1 MNRIFKTK
9 FNYVLGISTVCSE
22 FAKQK
27 NKSATICL
35 MSTAILFSPLVHAN
49 TMWNGEHFNG
59 SIDNKYLSTTANT
72 YNILLS
78 SSKNYVMD
86 HTQTLMQHQGLG
98 KKTLNY
104 VGDLDARGE
113 ALQLLSNNSG
123 TIVNY
128 TGNISIT
135 SNKYPVRASNTFI
148 SNTAGIVNFEKDVT
162 LDSTFNFTS
171 DTPNDTNNL
180 SSLDKNGAYNTA
192 VSVRGTGAT
201 ATEVFFKNLNVTL
214 KDHTQGINKCMKS
227 VFSFCIV
234 KSKGTVTASGM
245 FGLRVAKS
253 NSLNN
258 KQATSV
264 TISELFDFKT
274 EGDRSLGIYISGN
287 KGAGVGDEGMPKVTL
302 KDSNFILKAS
312 SNDKDAF
319 TGFWDSHAIKI
330 GRGRDG
336 EGSGILISTGNMNID
351 TTQIVEG
358 GGIKMLGN
366 SQFFADA
373 DTASTTIKTKGYA
386 LEIGGVDDQNSNL
399 TFDFVTSNGLA
410 AKFNNAV
417 FSTTGTS
424 GDPRVA
430 TNQQTDVL
438 SNSLNKRGITR
449 KDLIFVDQGQQNVQL
464 VFSGDKTNLTAH
476 PDGYIVNVSGNY
488 TRDGYRFFN
497 TAGVLKDYSS
507 VLSSSVNFSATD
519 AGMMK
524 GLVYK
529 GNVKRGENAQILDT
543 KKRPLLNISLS
554 NGFKWYLQK
563 SGTNSTAVFDNLIL
577 NSGAIINAFSEVGG
591 GDFILK
597 AQTFDAAN
605 QEMLGN
611 ITNNGGIISLVN
623 GKYNDILRLNGNYI
637 GSNNAVIKLDSLW
650 NTPGGENGED
660 FSSDTIQ
667 IKGTA
672 TGSTQVI
679 PVKADG
685 TENYFEGNIVALAT
699 KALASLPIITVSQDN
714 QDSNLGTVFRGSV
727 PTNGIGMAYLASRL
741 NRNNMREYYWSLI
754 NTPIPP
760 KEDVLPE
767 LPINQVT
774 PPITKIPDNAPT
786 VDVLPELPISQI
798 TPPITKIP
806 DNAPTV
812 DVLPEL
818 PINQVT
824 PPITKIPDNAP
835 TADIASNTSSQPL
848 SWEVLSLK
856 PSIPALVM
864 APEISLIQ
872 TVNGVLSHRKRFDF
886 ERNTNRL
893 RSHLITRSMEPNN
906 KFWINANINRQ
917 TLNGLKRF
925 KAISNVKNIQLGY
938 NFIEQNSGLFLS
950 HSLIKSNFYDK
961 ALATSYTGK
970 VNTHALN
977 LAFSKNFTFNYH
989 SYIDLVE
996 QVSLLKNKYHI
1007 KNGTNAKQNGFANT
1021 VSLELGRSFLL
1032 PLNKNKHLAIELQ
1045 TQLMYTYLKLNS
1057 VKLDQ
1062 FTNSDNGHF
1071 DNVVWRTGSHFTYY
1085 QDNIRVSTD
1094 INFYRTLSKDKYI
1107 MIGPDV
1113 VNETY
1118 AKNRVE
1124 IQTQLT
1130 TNINKNNEIM
1140 AGVNYSKAIH
1150 GKGSKSYGGNI
1161 GYKFTW

>member
-806 DNAPTV
+806 DNAPT
-812 DVLPEL
+812 
-818 PINQVT
+818 
-824 PPITKIPDNAP
+824 
-835 TADIASNTSSQPL
+835 ADIASNTSSQPL

>member
-22 FAKQK
+22 LAKQK
-27 NKSATICL
+27 NKSATIGL

-543 KKRPLLNISLS
+543 KKRPLINISLS

-667 IKGTA
+667 ITGTA

-754 NTPIPP
+754 NTPVPP

-774 PPITKIPDNAPT
+774 PPITKIPDNAPM
-786 VDVLPELPISQI
+786 
-798 TPPITKIP
+798 
-806 DNAPTV
+806 V

-824 PPITKIPDNAP
+824 PPITKIPDNTP
-835 TADIASNTSSQPL
+835 TVDIASNTSSQPL

>member
-741 NRNNMREYYWSLI
+741 NRNNMR
-754 NTPIPP
+754 
-760 KEDVLPE
+760 
-767 LPINQVT
+767 
-774 PPITKIPDNAPT
+774 
-786 VDVLPELPISQI
+786 
-798 TPPITKIP
+798 
-806 DNAPTV
+806 
-812 DVLPEL
+812 
-818 PINQVT
+818 
-824 PPITKIPDNAP
+824 
-835 TADIASNTSSQPL
+835 
-848 SWEVLSLK
+848 
-856 PSIPALVM
+856 
-864 APEISLIQ
+864 
-872 TVNGVLSHRKRFDF
+872 
-886 ERNTNRL
+886 
-893 RSHLITRSMEPNN
+893 
-906 KFWINANINRQ
+906 
-917 TLNGLKRF
+917 
-925 KAISNVKNIQLGY
+925 
-938 NFIEQNSGLFLS
+938 
-950 HSLIKSNFYDK
+950 
-961 ALATSYTGK
+961 
-970 VNTHALN
+970 
-977 LAFSKNFTFNYH
+977 
-989 SYIDLVE
+989 
-996 QVSLLKNKYHI
+996 
-1007 KNGTNAKQNGFANT
+1007 
-1021 VSLELGRSFLL
+1021 
-1032 PLNKNKHLAIELQ
+1032 
-1045 TQLMYTYLKLNS
+1045 
-1057 VKLDQ
+1057 
-1062 FTNSDNGHF
+1062 
-1071 DNVVWRTGSHFTYY
+1071 
-1085 QDNIRVSTD
+1085 
-1094 INFYRTLSKDKYI
+1094 
-1107 MIGPDV
+1107 
-1113 VNETY
+1113 
-1118 AKNRVE
+1118 
-1124 IQTQLT
+1124 
-1130 TNINKNNEIM
+1130 
-1140 AGVNYSKAIH
+1140 
-1150 GKGSKSYGGNI
+1150 
-1161 GYKFTW
+1161 

>member
-27 NKSATICL
+27 NKSATIGL

-128 TGNISIT
+128 TGNISII

-287 KGAGVGDEGMPKVTL
+287 KGAGVGNEGMPKVTL

-399 TFDFVTSNGLA
+399 TFDFATSNGLA

-667 IKGTA
+667 ITGTA

-754 NTPIPP
+754 NTPVPP

-774 PPITKIPDNAPT
+774 PPITKIPDNAPM
-786 VDVLPELPISQI
+786 V
-798 TPPITKIP
+798 
-806 DNAPTV
+806 
-812 DVLPEL
+812 
-818 PINQVT
+818 
-824 PPITKIPDNAP
+824 
-835 TADIASNTSSQPL
+835 DIASNTSSQPL

-864 APEISLIQ
+864 TPEISLIQ

>member
-22 FAKQK
+22 LAKQK
-27 NKSATICL
+27 NKSATIGL

-667 IKGTA
+667 ITGTA

-754 NTPIPP
+754 NTPVPP

-786 VDVLPELPISQI
+786 VDVLPELPI
-798 TPPITKIP
+798 
-806 DNAPTV
+806 
-812 DVLPEL
+812 
-818 PINQVT
+818 NQVT
-824 PPITKIPDNAP
+824 PPITKIPDNTP
-835 TADIASNTSSQPL
+835 TVDIASNTSSQPL

>member
-27 NKSATICL
+27 NKSATIGL
-35 MSTAILFSPLVHAN
+35 MSTAILFAPLVHAN

-667 IKGTA
+667 ITGTA

-754 NTPIPP
+754 NTPVPP

-774 PPITKIPDNAPT
+774 PPITKIPDNAPM

-798 TPPITKIP
+798 TPSITKIP
-806 DNAPTV
+806 DNAP
-812 DVLPEL
+812 
-818 PINQVT
+818 
-824 PPITKIPDNAP
+824 A
-835 TADIASNTSSQPL
+835 ADIASNTSSQPL

>member
-650 NTPGGENGED
+650 NTPSGENGED

-798 TPPITKIP
+798 
-806 DNAPTV
+806 
-812 DVLPEL
+812 
-818 PINQVT
+818 T

>member
-22 FAKQK
+22 LAKQK
-27 NKSATICL
+27 NKSATIGL

-529 GNVKRGENAQILDT
+529 GNVKGGENAQILDT

-667 IKGTA
+667 ITGTA

-754 NTPIPP
+754 NTPVPP

-786 VDVLPELPISQI
+786 VDVLPELPI
-798 TPPITKIP
+798 
-806 DNAPTV
+806 
-812 DVLPEL
+812 
-818 PINQVT
+818 NQVT
-824 PPITKIPDNAP
+824 PPITKIPDNTP
-835 TADIASNTSSQPL
+835 TVDIASNTSSQPL

>member
-22 FAKQK
+22 LAKQK
-27 NKSATICL
+27 NKSATIGL

-180 SSLDKNGAYNTA
+180 SSLDKNGAYDTA

-660 FSSDTIQ
+660 FSSDMIQ
-667 IKGTA
+667 ITGTA

-754 NTPIPP
+754 NTPVPP

-774 PPITKIPDNAPT
+774 PPITKIPDNAPM
-786 VDVLPELPISQI
+786 
-798 TPPITKIP
+798 
-806 DNAPTV
+806 V

-824 PPITKIPDNAP
+824 PPITKIPDNTP
-835 TADIASNTSSQPL
+835 TVDIASNTSSQPL

>member
-22 FAKQK
+22 LAKQK
-27 NKSATICL
+27 NKSATIGL

-667 IKGTA
+667 ITGTA

-754 NTPIPP
+754 NTPVPP

-774 PPITKIPDNAPT
+774 PPITKIPDNAPM
-786 VDVLPELPISQI
+786 
-798 TPPITKIP
+798 
-806 DNAPTV
+806 V

-835 TADIASNTSSQPL
+835 MVDVLPELPISQITPSITKIPDNAPAADIASNTSSQPL

>member
-22 FAKQK
+22 LAKQK
-27 NKSATICL
+27 NKSATIGL

-667 IKGTA
+667 ITGTA

-754 NTPIPP
+754 NTPVPP

-774 PPITKIPDNAPT
+774 PPITKIPDNAPM
-786 VDVLPELPISQI
+786 VDVLPELPINQV

-824 PPITKIPDNAP
+824 PPITKIPDNTP
-835 TADIASNTSSQPL
+835 TVDIASNTSSQPL

>member
-22 FAKQK
+22 LAKQK
-27 NKSATICL
+27 NKSATIGL

-667 IKGTA
+667 ITGTA

-754 NTPIPP
+754 NTPVPP

-774 PPITKIPDNAPT
+774 PPITKIPDNTPT
-786 VDVLPELPISQI
+786 V
-798 TPPITKIP
+798 
-806 DNAPTV
+806 
-812 DVLPEL
+812 
-818 PINQVT
+818 
-824 PPITKIPDNAP
+824 
-835 TADIASNTSSQPL
+835 DIASNTSSQPL